1 MSAAARSPITTPGR
15 CLALLFAAALTAC
28 ASLMTPKS
36 IDIDEARIQQAIAQR
51 FPYETRWLGL
61 FDVSAAAPRLRL
73 LPETNRIATDIEVN
87 AGGRLLPSRVR
98 GALSLE
104 GGLRF
109 DPSDGNLRLAG
120 VRVERFA
127 LAGLPDAMWN
137 DTVRLGPLLAE
148 QLLEGM
154 VLYTLNEEQKAQLRA
169 SGVQPGEVRVTSR
182 GLSIAL
188 EPIR

>member
-1 MSAAARSPITTPGR
+1 MNAEARPRITTLAR
-15 CLALLFAAALTAC
+15 RVALLCVATLTAC
-28 ASLMTPKS
+28 ASLTTPTS
-36 IDIDEARIQQAIAQR
+36 IDIEAARIQQAIAQR
-51 FPYETRWLGL
+51 FPFETRWLGL

-87 AGGRLLPSRVR
+87 AGGRLLPSKVH

-104 GGLRF
+104 GGLRI
-109 DPSDGNLRLAG
+109 DSADGNLRLAG

-127 LAGLPDAMWN
+127 LSGLPDALWA
-137 DTVRLGPLLAE
+137 DTVKLGPLLAE

-154 VLYTLNEEQKAQLRA
+154 VVYTLNAEQKARLRER
-169 SGVQPGEVRVTSR
+169 GVQPGEVRVTSR

>member
-1 MSAAARSPITTPGR
+1 MARLLALSAAAL
-15 CLALLFAAALTAC
+15 LAAC
-28 ASLMTPKS
+28 ASVFKPAS
-36 IDIDEARIQQAIAQR
+36 IDIEEARIQQAIAQR

-61 FDVSAAAPRLRL
+61 LDVSAAAPRLRL

-87 AGGRLLPSRVR
+87 AGGRLLPSKVH

-104 GGLRF
+104 SALRI
-109 DPSDGNLRLAG
+109 DPADGHLRLAG

-127 LAGLPDAMWN
+127 LSGLPDAMWA
-137 DTVRLGPLLAE
+137 DTMKLGPLLAE
-148 QLLEGM
+148 NLLEGM
-154 VLYTLNEEQKAQLRA
+154 VVYTLNAEQKARLREH
-169 SGVQPGEVRVTSR
+169 GVQPGQVRVTSR

>member
-1 MSAAARSPITTPGR
+1 MARPVR
-15 CLALLFAAALTAC
+15 H
-28 ASLMTPKS
+28 
-36 IDIDEARIQQAIAQR
+36 
-51 FPYETRWLGL
+51 
-61 FDVSAAAPRLRL
+61 VAPPRRALRL

-87 AGGRLLPSRVR
+87 AGGRPLPNKVR

-104 GGLRF
+104 GGLRI
-109 DPSDGNLRLAG
+109 DPADGHLRLSG

-127 LAGLPDAMWN
+127 LAACPTRCGRDS
-137 DTVRLGPLLAE
+137 VRVGPLLAE

-154 VLYTLNEEQKAQLRA
+154 VVYTLNAEQKAQLRER
-169 SGVQPGEVRVTSR
+169 GMQPGEVRVTSR

>member
-1 MSAAARSPITTPGR
+1 MNVRPRSPIIGVAR
-15 CLALLFAAALTAC
+15 GIALLCTAALTAC
-28 ASLMTPKS
+28 ASLTTPAS
-36 IDIDEARIQQAIAQR
+36 IDIEEGRLQQAIAKR
-51 FPYETRWLGL
+51 FPFETRWLGL
-61 FDVSAAAPRLRL
+61 FDLSATAPRLRL

-87 AGGRLLPSRVR
+87 AGGRLLPSKVR

-104 GGLRF
+104 GGLSF
-109 DPSDGNLRLAG
+109 DPVDGNLRLAG

-127 LAGLPDAMWN
+127 LAGLPDAMWA
-137 DTVRLGPLLAE
+137 DTVRIGPLLAE

-154 VLYTLNEEQKAQLRA
+154 VVYTLNPDQKASLRER
-169 SGVQPGEVRVTSR
+169 GVQPGEVRVTSR

>member
-1 MSAAARSPITTPGR
+1 M
-15 CLALLFAAALTAC
+15 
-28 ASLMTPKS
+28 MPKS
-36 IDIDEARIQQAIAQR
+36 IDIDEARIQRAIAQR
-51 FPYETRWLGL
+51 FPFETRWLGL

-73 LPETNRIATDIEVN
+73 LPETNRVATDIEVN
-87 AGGRLLPSRVR
+87 AGGRLLPGNVR

-109 DPSDGNLRLAG
+109 DPGDGNLRLAD

-127 LAGLPDAMWN
+127 LAGLPDAMWSQ
-137 DTVRLGPLLAE
+137 TVRLGPLLAE

-154 VLYTLNEEQKAQLRA
+154 VIYTLSDEQKALLRER
-169 SGVQPGEVRVTSR
+169 GVQPGVVRVTSS